1 MAEFDLS
8 LLQPVFEKYKDQGK
22 SILLEALHDA
32 QEIYG
37 YLPEVVVA
45 EIGARLNIPAAEV
58 FGVIEFYALFYNKP
72 VGKTVIHVCN
82 DPVCALAG
90 SETVFKRMTGK
101 IEHSRSETDFPLSIT
116 IEKSPCLGLCEHA
129 PTLMVQGKPLTKTAS
144 QSLEDI
150 INGKGS
156 SPYARIDGDVKILTQ
171 NCGCEHTTWLKE
183 YLELGGYKGLQKA
196 LKMGSET
203 IIEEVKA
210 SGLVGRGGAAFPTG
224 LKWEGAYKAPG
235 QPKYII
241 CNADEAEPGTFKDRV
256 MMEDV
261 PHRILEGLLIG
272 AYAIGAGKGYIYIR
286 GEYRTQ
292 YEIMQQALKEARK
305 AGFLGENILNM
316 GWDFDIEIRRGAGAY
331 ICGEETA
338 QFDSIEGKRG
348 FPRVK
353 PPFPTTQGLF
363 GKPTVINNVETF
375 CNIPYIINQGSSV
388 FKKLGTDKSPGSKL
402 FCLSGDVEKPGL
414 YEVPFG
420 ISFRHLLE
428 DLGGGVRDGKKLQA
442 ALFGGAA
449 GAFASP
455 DQLDTRLTFEDL
467 RQAGLALGAGAIIV
481 FDEDRDLRDVL
492 KRLGHF
498 FYEESC
504 GKCFPCQLG
513 TQNQFE
519 ILSRISEGKTLPGD
533 RQRLEEIGRTMTDS
547 SLCGLGQTA
556 SMAVLSAINHWP
568 GLFRP

>member
-1 MAEFDLS
+1 MAEIDLS
-8 LLQPVFEKYKDQGK
+8 LLQPVVKKYKNQGR

-37 YLPEVVVA
+37 YLPEQVTA
-45 EIGARLNIPAAEV
+45 EIGKNLKIPQVEI
-58 FGVIEFYALFYNKP
+58 FGVIEFYALFYSQP
-72 VGKTVIHVCN
+72 VGKTIIHVCN

-90 SETVFKRMTGK
+90 SEGVLKRMTK
-101 IEHSRSETDFPLSIT
+101 KFEAPAASQAFPMSIT

-129 PTLMVQGKPLTKTAS
+129 PTLLVQGKPFTQTAS
-144 QSLEDI
+144 QSLEEI
-150 INGKGS
+150 ITGKGS
-156 SPYARIDGDVKILTQ
+156 SPHTTLGGDVNILTE
-171 NCGCEHTTWLKE
+171 NCGCDHTTWLEE
-183 YLELGGYKGLQKA
+183 YKTLGGYEALQKG
-196 LKMGSET
+196 LKMGGEK
-203 IIEEVKA
+203 IIKEIKA
-210 SGLVGRGGAAFPTG
+210 SGLLGRGGAAFPTG
-224 LKWEGAYKAPG
+224 IKWEGALKAAG
-235 QPKYII
+235 QPKYIV

-261 PHRILEGLLIG
+261 PHRILEGMLIG
-272 AYAIGAGKGYIYIR
+272 AFAIGANKGFMYIR
-286 GEYRTQ
+286 GEYQTQ
-292 YEIMQQALKEARK
+292 YKIMQQALQEARQ
-305 AGFLGENILNM
+305 AGYLEENILGS
-316 GWDFDIEIRRGAGAY
+316 GWDFEIELRRGAGAY

-353 PPFPTTQGLF
+353 PPFPTTHGLF

-375 CNIPYIINQGSSV
+375 CNIPGIIKRGSAA
-388 FKKLGTDKSPGSKL
+388 FKELGTEKSPGSKL
-402 FCLSGDVEKPGL
+402 FCLSGDVKNPGL

-428 DLGGGVRDGKKLQA
+428 DLGGGMRDGKEFQA

-449 GAFASP
+449 GAFATP
-455 DQLDTRLTFEDL
+455 EQLDTLLSFENL

-481 FDEDRDLRDVL
+481 FDEERDLRDVL

-498 FYEESC
+498 FFEESC
-504 GKCFPCQLG
+504 GKCYPCQLG
-513 TQNQFE
+513 TQKQYE
-519 ILSRISEGKTLPGD
+519 ILSRIAKGRILPGD
-533 RQRLEEIGRTMTDS
+533 RQRLEDIGRTMTDT

-556 SMAVLSAINHWP
+556 SMAVLSAIKHWP

>member
-1 MAEFDLS
+1 MAEIDLS
-8 LLQPVFEKYKDQGK
+8 LLQPVLEKYRGQGR

-32 QEIYG
+32 QEIFG
-37 YLPEVVVA
+37 YLPEVVSA
-45 EIGARLNIPAAEV
+45 EIGTSLNIPAAEV
-58 FGVIEFYALFYNKP
+58 FGVIEFYALFYSKP

-90 SETVFKRMTGK
+90 SETIFKRMTGK
-101 IEHSRSETDFPLSIT
+101 VETAASEANIPLSIT

-129 PTLMVQGKPLTKTAS
+129 PTLMVQGKPFTQTAS
-144 QSLEDI
+144 QSMEDI

-156 SPYARIDGDVKILTQ
+156 SPHARIGGDVKILTQ
-171 NCGCEHTTWLKE
+171 NCGCDHTTWLQE

-196 LKMGSET
+196 LIMGQAT
-203 IIEEVKA
+203 IIEEVIS

-224 LKWEGAYKAPG
+224 FKWQGACKAQG

-272 AYAIGAGKGYIYIR
+272 AYAIGAGKGFIYIR

-292 YEIMQQALKEARK
+292 YEIMQQALHEARN
-305 AGFLGENILNM
+305 AGYLGKNILDT

-375 CNIPYIINQGSSV
+375 CNIPYIINHGATV
-388 FKKLGTDKSPGSKL
+388 FRKLGTEKSPGSKL

-428 DLGGGVRDGKKLQA
+428 DLGGGVRDEKKFQA

-449 GAFASP
+449 GAFAGP
-455 DQLDTRLTFEDL
+455 DQLDTLLTFENL
-467 RQAGLALGAGAIIV
+467 RQAGLALGAGAIII

-513 TQNQFE
+513 TQKQFE
-519 ILSRISEGKTLPGD
+519 ILSRIAEGNTLAGD

>member
-8 LLQPVFEKYKDQGK
+8 PLEPVLERYRRQDR
-22 SILLEALHDA
+22 SVLLEVLHDA
-32 QEIYG
+32 QEIFG
-37 YLPEVVVA
+37 YLPEEVAA
-45 EIGARLNIPAAEV
+45 EIGKALKIPAAEV
-58 FGVIEFYALFYNKP
+58 YGVIEFYALFYSKP
-72 VGKTVIHVCN
+72 VGKTVIHICN

-90 SETVFKRMTGK
+90 SETILKRMTSK
-101 IEHSRSETDFPLSIT
+101 VETTSKKNDFPLSVT

-129 PTLMVQGKPLTKTAS
+129 PTLLVQGKPLAKTAS

-156 SPYARIDGDVKILTQ
+156 SPYARIGGDVQILTQ
-171 NCGCEHTTWLKE
+171 NCGCDHTTWLDE
-183 YLELGGYKGLQKA
+183 YKSLGGYEAFQKA
-196 LKMGSET
+196 LKMDRRQ
-203 IIEEVKA
+203 IIEEVKS

-224 LKWEGAYKAPG
+224 IKWQGALDA
-235 QPKYII
+235 QTEPKYII

-272 AYAIGAGKGYIYIR
+272 AYAIGANKGYIYIR

-292 YEIMQQALKEARK
+292 YEIMQQAVKEANT
-305 AGFLGENILNM
+305 AGFLGENILNS
-316 GWDFDIEIRRGAGAY
+316 GWNFELEIRRGAGAY

-353 PPFPTTQGLF
+353 PPFPTTYGLF

-375 CNIPYIINQGSSV
+375 CNIPYIIRNGAAV
-388 FKKLGTDKSPGSKL
+388 FREMGTEKSPGSKL

-414 YEVPFG
+414 YEIPFG
-420 ISFRHLLE
+420 TSFRHLLE
-428 DLGGGVRDGKKLQA
+428 DLGGGVRGGKQFQA

-455 DQLDTRLTFEDL
+455 DQLDTLLTFEDL
-467 RQAGLALGAGAIIV
+467 RQAGLVLGAGAIIV

-492 KRLGHF
+492 QRLGHF
-498 FYEESC
+498 FLEESC
-504 GKCFPCQLG
+504 GKCYPCQLG
-513 TQNQFE
+513 TQKQYE
-519 ILSRISEGKTLPGD
+519 ILCRIAEGKTLPGD
-533 RQRLEEIGRTMTDS
+533 RQRLEEIGRTMSDS

-556 SMAVLSAINHWP
+556 SMAVLSALKHWP
-568 GLFRP
+568 GLFMP